1 MSPPERL
8 AGRYTLG
15 AFLGGGAMGEVYVAW
30 DERDARQVAVK
41 RLRQDLLREAS
52 LAEPSL
58 LERFA
63 REGAV
68 LRAAAH
74 PNIVTVL
81 DVLAN
86 EPSGPAIVMEYV
98 PGGGLHTLLEREPRL
113 PLPRVLSL
121 ALDLSDALARAHRLS
136 IVHRDLK
143 PANVL
148 IAENGTPRLTDFG
161 VAHVIGAGS
170 LTGTGAV
177 LGTLAYLS
185 PEAWDG
191 AAPDARTD
199 IWAFG
204 VMLYEML
211 AGRRPF
217 DGRFPGLLHAA
228 IATRDPRP
236 LETIRPDVPPALS
249 DAIAAMLVK
258 DPARRMVS
266 VRELSVIV
274 ERLLSAH
281 ADGQTLPAAWTAN
294 WSASAR
300 RPASTNLPHLTLSTP
315 ELRLTA
321 LGRFALA
328 CCGRPVDWT
337 GAQMRCLAALAVLAR
352 AGERGVSIDRLAT
365 LVCPGPDVESRRKE
379 IHQVLEALRAHLG
392 SREAITGS
400 DEIRLEPSVVTSDLM
415 DFETARADGQVERAR
430 ALYTGQFLDGFHLP
444 CLPEFRSWLD
454 AERRALAQAYVDV
467 LLTVAGRA
475 TARGDHAAAVDAWRA
490 LATTAPLSPRF
501 TAGLMTALADAGD
514 VSAALQHARMYEL
527 LAANGVGEPGDGAVL
542 ALAERLAAS
551 AGREPAA
558 IATVAVPAAAGAA
571 NASTLAP
578 SSQDAMA
585 SADHPPSPSVDAGL
599 TRSTPRAIVRLEK
612 LPSLAAASA
621 KRPPRVGRRVWFAAV
636 VVIVAGV
643 LLAQLGRSR
652 SSALATQ
659 ADRPTGPIIAVGHI
673 ADYRGARSGFG
684 GAIGDLLATNL
695 ARAQGV
701 RVVSAVRIHEI
712 AGRLAA
718 PDSGAA
724 GDAALA
730 AAARQ
735 AGATELVDGMLVPL
749 ANGALRLDLRR
760 LDLASGR
767 IRAAESVSGADLFA
781 VVDSGTARLLGTIGV
796 VPPRGAVTSVT
807 TRSASAYRLY
817 ADGLRLYVRGD
828 MRGANQLFGQAVRE
842 DSTFAM
848 AAYYLAISGPD
859 GDIAQRVRLLD
870 RALRLSE
877 NATDRERLVIRG
889 GWALVSSSPTLAVVG
904 ETLATRYP
912 DETDGHLYV
921 GLAHLWG
928 GDFLGAIPYFE
939 RVIARDSASIASL
952 GSRDDVGPS
961 APCAACAALRGV
973 VTAYQYADSLP
984 TAERAARR
992 WIRLQPDAAP
1002 PWLALAWVLMQQGRI
1017 DEAQQANRMRVERG
1031 GGDLPGATFL
1041 AETRIWS
1048 GDFEGAERQLTERLE
1063 TGGGAQELWWF
1074 LTIAYLHEGRLAKA
1088 LDAAREHRRLT
1099 PVPPGAV
1106 GVPQEA
1112 NTEAFVLFE
1121 MQRYREA
1128 AALFD
1133 SVAQWHPPGLAS
1145 SWFGRNRA
1153 WNLTHEAMA
1162 LAAAG
1167 DTAALVPLIDSVR
1180 VNGAMSFLARDQQL
1194 HHHVRAL
1201 LLLARHDDE
1210 GAIRELRAARTSPN
1224 LGYSRTPYVL
1234 GSVLLRRGQ
1243 ADEAVRVLQPSLR
1256 GSLQSSNFY
1265 VTRTE
1270 LHELLAKAWD
1280 ASRAPAARDSATAH
1294 WRAVAHAWSRA
1305 DALFKAR
1312 GTAAQAALTMAR

>member
-1 MSPPERL
+1 MAPAPERL

-15 AFLGGGAMGEVYVAW
+15 AFLGAGAMGEVYVAW
-30 DERDARQVAVK
+30 DERDGRQVAVK
-41 RLRQDLLREAS
+41 RLRQELLREA
-52 LAEPSL
+52 ARGEPSL

-81 DVLAN
+81 DVLAD

-98 PGGGLHTLLEREPRL
+98 PGGGLNALLEREPQL

-121 ALDLSDALARAHRLS
+121 ALDLSDALARAHRLG

-148 IAENGTPRLTDFG
+148 IADNGTPRLTDFG
-161 VAHVIGAGS
+161 VAHVVGAGS
-170 LTGTGAV
+170 LTGTGAL

-199 IWAFG
+199 VWAFG

-217 DGRFPGLLHAA
+217 DGRFPGLLHAS

-236 LETIRPDVPPALS
+236 LATIRPDVPASLT

-258 DPARRMVS
+258 DAARRMAS
-266 VRELSVIV
+266 VRELSVVV
-274 ERLLSAH
+274 ERLMSVR
-281 ADGQTLPAAWTAN
+281 ADVHPLPPAWTAN

-300 RPASTNLPHLTLSTP
+300 RPARTNLPHLTPSRP

-321 LGRFALA
+321 LGRFALS
-328 CCGRPVDWT
+328 CCDRPVDWT
-337 GAQMRCLAALAVLAR
+337 GAQMCCLAALAVLAR
-352 AGERGVSIDRLAT
+352 AGEDGISIDRLAT
-365 LVCPGPDVESRRKE
+365 LVCRGPDDDSRRDE
-379 IHQVLEALRAHLG
+379 IRHVLEALRDHLG

-400 DEIRLEPSVVTSDLM
+400 DKVRLEPSIVTSDLV
-415 DFETARADGQVERAR
+415 DFATARADGQVERAR
-430 ALYTGQFLDGFHLP
+430 ALYNGPFLDGFHFP
-444 CLPEFRSWLD
+444 DAPEFKHWLD

-467 LLTVAGRA
+467 LLTIAGRA
-475 TARGDHAAAVDAWRA
+475 TARGDHAGAVDAWRA
-490 LATTAPLSPRF
+490 LAATDPLSPRWA
-501 TAGLMTALADAGD
+501 TGLMTALADAGD
-514 VSAALQHARMYEL
+514 VSGALQHARMYEL
-527 LAANGVGEPGDGAVL
+527 LAANGIAEPSDRDVL
-542 ALAERLAAS
+542 ALAEHLAEG
-551 AGREPAA
+551 AGREPARVTTA
-558 IATVAVPAAAGAA
+558 PSAVGAGAVPASALGVGPRVATSAVAPPATSAA
-571 NASTLAP
+571 
-578 SSQDAMA
+578 
-585 SADHPPSPSVDAGL
+585 AGL
-599 TRSTPRAIVRLEK
+599 TPTLPRAIVRPESPAS
-612 LPSLAAASA
+612 LPPAAPTA
-621 KRPPRVGRRVWFAAV
+621 VRRVRRGAWLAAAV
-636 VVIVAGV
+636 VVLGIVLV
-643 LLAQLGRSR
+643 AQLARSR
-652 SSALATQ
+652 SSAAATE
-659 ADRPTGPIIAVGHI
+659 ADRAAAPIIAVGRI
-673 ADYRGARSGFG
+673 ADYRGVQSGFA

-695 ARAQGV
+695 ARAEGV
-701 RVVSAVRIHEI
+701 RVVSAVRMYEI

-735 AGATELVDGMLVPL
+735 AGATEIVDGMLYSL
-749 ANGALRLDLRR
+749 ANGGLRLDLRR
-760 LDLASGR
+760 VDLANGR

-781 VVDSGTARLLGTIGV
+781 VVDSGTARLLGTIGAA
-796 VPPRGAVTSVT
+796 PPRGAITAVT

-828 MRGANQLFGQAVRE
+828 MSGAYRLFGQAVRE
-842 DSTFAM
+842 DSSFAM
-848 AAYYLAISGPD
+848 AAYYHAISSPGS
-859 GDIAQRVRLLD
+859 DIAQRVRLLD
-870 RALRLSE
+870 RALRLSD

-889 GWALVSSSPTLAVVG
+889 GWALVSSSPTLAAVG

-921 GLAHLWG
+921 GLARLWG
-928 GDFLGAIPYFE
+928 GDYLGSIPYFE
-939 RVIARDSASIASL
+939 RVVRRDSVSLASL
-952 GSRDDVGPS
+952 GSRDAAAAQS
-961 APCAACAALRGV
+961 APCAACVALRGV
-973 VTAYQYADSLP
+973 VQAYQFADSLP
-984 TAERAARR
+984 AAERAARR

-1002 PWLALAWVLMQQGRI
+1002 PWLALAWVLMEQDRI
-1017 DEAQQANRMRVERG
+1017 DEAQHANRMRVERG

-1063 TGGGAQELWWF
+1063 AGGDAQELSWF

-1088 LDAAREHRRLT
+1088 LESAREHRRLT
-1099 PVPPGAV
+1099 PVPPGRSR
-1106 GVPQEA
+1106 VPQEA
-1112 NTEAFVLFE
+1112 NAEAFVLFQ
-1121 MQRYREA
+1121 MQRYRES

-1133 SVAQWHPPGLAS
+1133 SVAQWSPPGLS
-1145 SWFGRNRA
+1145 SAWYGRNRA
-1153 WNLTHEAMA
+1153 WSLTHEATA

-1167 DTAALVPLIDSVR
+1167 DTAALAPLIDSVR
-1180 VNGAMSFLARDQQL
+1180 VNGARSLLVRDQRL
-1194 HHHVRAL
+1194 HHYVRAL
-1201 LLLARHDDE
+1201 LLIARGDDD
-1210 GAIRELRAARTSPN
+1210 GAIRELRVARTTPT
-1224 LGYSRTPYVL
+1224 LDYARTPYML
-1234 GSVLLRRGQ
+1234 ASALLRRGR
-1243 ADEAVRVLQPSLR
+1243 ADEAVRVLQPAMR

-1265 VTRTE
+1265 VTRPE

-1280 ASRAPAARDSATAH
+1280 ASRLPAARDSATAH

-1305 DALFKAR
+1305 DPPLRAR
-1312 GTAAQAALTMAR
+1312 GVAAQAHAQAR

>member
-1 MSPPERL
+1 
-8 AGRYTLG
+8 
-15 AFLGGGAMGEVYVAW
+15 MGEVYVAW
-30 DERDARQVAVK
+30 DERDARHVAVK
-41 RLRQDLLREAS
+41 RLRQELVREAAR
-52 LAEPSL
+52 AEPSL

-74 PNIVTVL
+74 PNIVAVL
-81 DVLAN
+81 DVLAD

-98 PGGGLHTLLEREPRL
+98 PGGGLHTLLEREPQL
-113 PLPRVLSL
+113 PLPRVLGL
-121 ALDLSDALARAHRLS
+121 ALDLSDALARAHRMG

-143 PANVL
+143 PSNVL
-148 IAENGTPRLTDFG
+148 IADNGSPRLTDFG
-161 VAHVIGAGS
+161 VAHVVGASS
-170 LTGTGAV
+170 LTGTGAI

-191 AAPDARTD
+191 AAPDVRTD

-217 DGRFPGLLHAA
+217 EGRFPGLLHAA

-236 LETIRPDVPPALS
+236 LDTIRADVPAALS

-258 DPARRMVS
+258 DPARRMAS

-274 ERLLSAH
+274 ERLMSAH
-281 ADGQTLPAAWTAN
+281 ANGQTLPTASTVG
-294 WSASAR
+294 WDASAGHEAIATVR
-300 RPASTNLPHLTLSTP
+300 RLTPNGPA
-315 ELRLTA
+315 LRLTA
-321 LGRFALA
+321 LGGFVLA
-328 CCGRPVDWT
+328 GDGRPVDWT
-337 GAQMRCLAALAVLAR
+337 GVQLRCLAALAVLAR

-365 LVCPGPDVESRRKE
+365 LVCPNTDPERGREEVR
-379 IHQVLEALRAHLG
+379 QVLDALRAHLG
-392 SREAITGS
+392 SPQAITGT
-400 DEIRLEPSVVTSDLM
+400 DEVHLEPTVVTSDVA
-415 DFETARADGQVERAR
+415 DFETARADGQVDRAR
-430 ALYTGQFLDGFHLP
+430 ALYAGPFLDGFHLP
-444 CLPEFRSWLD
+444 GAPAFRGWLEG
-454 AERRALAQAYVDV
+454 ERSALAQAYVDV
-467 LLTVAGRA
+467 LLTAAGRA
-475 TARGDHAAAVDAWRA
+475 TARGDRAAAVNAWRA
-490 LATTAPLSPRF
+490 LAATDPLSPRWA
-501 TAGLMTALADAGD
+501 TGLMTALADAGD
-514 VSAALQHARMYEL
+514 VAAALQHARMYEF
-527 LAANGVGEPGDGAVL
+527 LAANGIAEPSDRDVLVL
-542 ALAERLAAS
+542 AEQLAAS
-551 AGREPAA
+551 AGQEPAHV
-558 IATVAVPAAAGAA
+558 ATGAVP
-571 NASTLAP
+571 LAV
-578 SSQDAMA
+578 SAA
-585 SADHPPSPSVDAGL
+585 SASALGVGSHDATSAVAAP
-599 TRSTPRAIVRLEK
+599 TRSADIALTPPLPRAIVRPE
-612 LPSLAAASA
+612 SLASLPPSSA
-621 KRPPRVGRRVWFAAV
+621 TRVRRGRRGAWLAAT
-636 VVIVAGV
+636 VVILAI
-643 LLAQLGRSR
+643 LLVAQLGRSR

-659 ADRPTGPIIAVGHI
+659 ADRAAAPIIAVGRI
-673 ADYRGARSGFG
+673 ADYRGAQSGFA

-701 RVVSAVRIHEI
+701 RVVSAVRMHEI

-730 AAARQ
+730 AAARE
-735 AGATELVDGMLVPL
+735 AGATELVDGMLYSL
-749 ANGALRLDLRR
+749 ADGGLRLDLRR
-760 LDLASGR
+760 VDLASGR
-767 IRAAESVSGADLFA
+767 IRAAESVSGADFFA
-781 VVDSGTARLLGTIGV
+781 VVDSGTARLLGTIGAA
-796 VPPRGAVTSVT
+796 PPPGAITSVT

-828 MRGANQLFGQAVRE
+828 TRGAYQLFGQAVQE
-842 DSTFAM
+842 VSSFAM
-848 AAYYLAISGPD
+848 AAYYLAISGPN

-870 RALRLSE
+870 RALRLSD

-889 GWALVSSSPTLAVVG
+889 GWALVSSSPTLAAIG
-904 ETLATRYP
+904 ETLATQYP

-928 GDFLGAIPYFE
+928 GDYLGAIPYFE
-939 RVIARDSASIASL
+939 RVIARDSVSL
-952 GSRDDVGPS
+952 GALGGRGGVAAQS
-961 APCAACAALRGV
+961 APCAACVALRGV

-984 TAERAARR
+984 AAERAARR

-1002 PWLALAWVLMQQGRI
+1002 PWLALAWVMMEQDRI

-1048 GDFEGAERQLTERLE
+1048 GDFEGAERQLKERLE
-1063 TGGGAQELWWF
+1063 AGGDAQELSWF

-1088 LDAAREHRRLT
+1088 LESAREYRRLT
-1099 PVPPGAV
+1099 PVPPGGAR
-1106 GVPQEA
+1106 VPQEA
-1112 NTEAFVLFE
+1112 NTEAFVLFQ
-1121 MQRYREA
+1121 MQRYRES

-1133 SVAQWHPPGLAS
+1133 SVAQWHPPGLSS

-1167 DTAALVPLIDSVR
+1167 DTAALVPLIDSVQA
-1180 VNGAMSFLARDQQL
+1180 NGARSLLVRDQRL

-1201 LLLARHDDE
+1201 LLLARGDDE
-1210 GAIRELRAARTSPN
+1210 GAIRELRAARSTPT
-1224 LGYSRTPYVL
+1224 LDYARTPYL
-1234 GSVLLRRGQ
+1234 LASALLRRGQ
-1243 ADEAVRVLQPSLR
+1243 ADEAVRVLQPALR

-1265 VTRTE
+1265 VTRPE

-1280 ASRAPAARDSATAH
+1280 ASRVPAARDSAAAH

-1305 DALFKAR
+1305 DPPLRAR
-1312 GTAAQAALTMAR
+1312 GVAAQAHAQAR